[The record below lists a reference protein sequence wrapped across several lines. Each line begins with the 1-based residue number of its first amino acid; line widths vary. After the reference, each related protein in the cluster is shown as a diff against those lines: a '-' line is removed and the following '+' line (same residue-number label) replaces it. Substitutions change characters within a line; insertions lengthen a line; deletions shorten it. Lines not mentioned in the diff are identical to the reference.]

1 MLSLFLKSQPTAQ
14 GTENSP
20 NRDAAAKMIAIDK
33 SLATIEFTPDGK
45 IMTANANFL
54 NAVGYQLHDIQ
65 GQHHSIFVDE
75 KTKKSDAYQQ
85 FWRRLNNGEFIQDE
99 FKRVGKQGK
108 EIWIQATY
116 NPLLDE
122 HNRVY
127 KIIKF
132 ATDITAQKLIQADY
146 SGQISAIHKSLA
158 VIEFDTRGNILTAN
172 DNFLSTM
179 GYRLDEIKGKH
190 HRMFVT
196 DDYAKSTEYSTFWQS
211 LSEGNFESGEF
222 MRINKEGE
230 EVWIQ
235 ASYNPIMDLNGKPV
249 KVVKYASD
257 ITQQVIER
265 SDFSGQINAISKSQ
279 AVIEFNLDGTI
290 IKANDN
296 FLQTVGYSLSEIQ
309 GQHHSMFVTP
319 EQRNS
324 AQYQS
329 FWEQLR
335 QGKHQSAEYKRIG
348 KNGKEVWIMA
358 SYNPILD
365 PKGKPFKVIKY
376 ATDVTQEK
384 LQQADFSGQISA
396 ISKSQAVIEFEMDGT
411 IRNANTNFLAVTNYK
426 LEEIKGQHHS
436 MFVDA
441 QLKQSVEYRNFWQK
455 LQRGEFVSGEFK
467 RIDKNGK
474 EIWIQASY
482 NPIMDLN
489 GKPFKVVKY
498 ATDITEEKIRNAD
511 YSGQLEAI
519 SKAQAVIEFNL
530 DGTIIKANENFLATL
545 GYRLEDIKAKH
556 HSMFVEKEYRDSED
570 YKNFWQTLR
579 QGKFISGEFKRIGN
593 NNKTVW
599 IQASYNPIYN
609 TNGEPVKVVKYATDI
624 TAQKTAISLISDTL
638 FSLSEGDL
646 TKTIDQ
652 ALDGEFDLLRQAMN
666 STLERLNN
674 MFKEIAQRASHVNS
688 SAQEVQSGSF
698 DLSQRTE
705 EQAASLEESAAS
717 VEELTST
724 VTQNARNAQHANEL
738 SKEATQKAQYGGE
751 VINST
756 IGAMSEIESASKKIS
771 DIISVIDEIAFQTN
785 LLALN
790 AAVEAARAGEQGR
803 GFAVV
808 AGEVRNLA
816 QRSATAAKEIKGLIN
831 DSVSKVADGTGLAN
845 KSGQTLTEIVEAIK
859 AVSDLITDIND
870 ASQEQAEGIQQV
882 NTTVMQMDA
891 MTQQNAAMVEE
902 ASAASKSM
910 TDQAEEL
917 IKLISFFRTA

>member
-1 MLSLFLKSQPTAQ
+1 MLSLFLKSKRTAQ
-14 GTENSP
+14 GIENSP
-20 NRDAAAKMIAIDK
+20 NRDTTAKMIAIDK

-45 IMTANANFL
+45 IITANANFL
-54 NAVGYQLHDIQ
+54 NAVGYQLQDIQ

-75 KTKKSDAYQQ
+75 KTKKSDAYRQ
-85 FWRRLNNGEFIQDE
+85 FWARLNNGEFIQNE
-99 FKRVGKQGK
+99 FKRVGKQGND
-108 EIWIQATY
+108 IWIQATY

-172 DNFLSTM
+172 NNFLSAM

-190 HRMFVT
+190 HRLFVS
-196 DDYAKSTEYSTFWQS
+196 DDYAKSTEYSAFWQS

-222 MRINKEGE
+222 MRLNKGGN

-235 ASYNPIMDLNGKPV
+235 ASYNPIMDLNGKPI

-296 FLQTVGYSLSEIQ
+296 FLKTVGYNLSEIQ

-324 AQYQS
+324 TQYQS

-396 ISKSQAVIEFEMDGT
+396 ISKSQAVIEFDMDGT
-411 IRNANTNFLAVTNYK
+411 IRNANTNFLDVTHYK

-441 QLKQSVEYRNFWQK
+441 LLKQSAEYRSFWQK

-498 ATDITEEKIRNAD
+498 ATDITEEKVRNAD

-519 SKAQAVIEFNL
+519 SKAQAVIEFSL
-530 DGTIIKANENFLATL
+530 DGTIIKANENFLTTL

-609 TNGEPVKVVKYATDI
+609 TNGEPIKVVKYATDI

-652 ALDGEFDLLRQAMN
+652 TLDGEFDLLRQAMN

-738 SKEATQKAQYGGE
+738 STKATQKAQYGGE
-751 VINST
+751 VINNT

-917 IKLISFFRTA
+917 IKLISFFRTT